1 MLRLHVGRR
10 GAEARDEFFPRG
22 IAGAAGCEGLGRG
35 DDRIIGTSY
44 WRGINNIQGTID
56 SGIGSDTIIG
66 TGESGVG
73 IYNSGDILM
82 DTGEDILTGNGTTD
96 GIYSKGTPINVRGS
110 LLFNHHIK
118 EKKLTNKYSLIQNG
132 EKIKYCYLK
141 KPNPIY
147 ENVISFI
154 QDFPKELGLNSY
166 IDYDTQFE
174 KGFLE
179 PLKVILNAI
188 GWADEKKVTLDSF
201 FS

>member
-1 MLRLHVGRR
+1 M
-10 GAEARDEFFPRG
+10 
-22 IAGAAGCEGLGRG
+22 
-35 DDRIIGTSY
+35 
-44 WRGINNIQGTID
+44 
-56 SGIGSDTIIG
+56 
-66 TGESGVG
+66 
-73 IYNSGDILM
+73 
-82 DTGEDILTGNGTTD
+82 
-96 GIYSKGTPINVRGS
+96 
-110 LLFNHHIK
+110 
-118 EKKLTNKYSLIQNG
+118 
-132 EKIKYCYLK
+132 LK